1 MRLIA
6 ARRGEKTER
15 GVIAQAGIDGEGWP
29 DTPGIFRVE
38 PEAAKRLRECAI
50 TVRRVDARGIGKR
63 RSAAIE
69 IGDELRGIVQIKGR
83 ILGELDEMF
92 SSGSECA
99 AKDRFMDEID
109 AEAQAVPP

>member
-1 MRLIA
+1 MIA

-15 GVIAQAGIDGEGWP
+15 GVIAQAGIDGEGWR

-50 TVRRVDARGIGKR
+50 TVRGVGARGIGKR
-63 RSAAIE
+63 GSAAIE
-69 IGDELRGIVQIKGR
+69 IGGELRGIVQIKRR

-92 SSGSECA
+92 GSGRECA
-99 AKDRFMDEID
+99 AKNRFMNEID
-109 AEAQAVPP
+109 TETQAVAA